1 MKEKHKY
8 EGEKTNI
15 NSEGD
20 IPYKYSEDNHN
31 DKKLGMIL
39 IINNY
44 TLKLQLQSDENAPWS
59 YFFSF

>member
-8 EGEKTNI
+8 EGEKKNI

-20 IPYKYSEDNHN
+20 IPYKYN